1 MGFLSFNVKYYLG
14 KLSEFE
20 GKALDQNAL
29 DEVKRD
35 LKVLDDLED
44 EGYTDLNR
52 ELETRFQ
59 AITRLRGILSSHGEA
74 PFPFRQALA
83 PDVHY
88 GEEEFEAGA
97 LCTGLISEAAR
108 RKAVSDHPL
117 LKRIADYCAWIGYEE
132 DTAYIFLLR
141 DGLLPFVY
149 FQSRGRR
156 GLYPWLISRAFLAQ
170 TAGAEGVDDDFRLP
184 IYEALEKG
192 ALEFGPFKEFC
203 TARMRGAFAGYPLLE
218 RALKELLS
226 GIREEKIIVI
236 ESGYCGTVP
245 MMLAALDERVDF
257 RLYATAP
264 FLYETYWEKVFC
276 RRYEDIRLFE
286 TLYSQ
291 DVLTKYSS
299 FRQGQFYVRM
309 AREEWVKDQALGE
322 IYRVTGALD
331 DES

>member
-1 MGFLSFNVKYYLG
+1 MGFLTFNVKYYLG
-14 KLSEFE
+14 KLSQFE
-20 GKALDQNAL
+20 GKALDRAAL

-52 ELETRFQ
+52 ELETRFR
-59 AITRLRGILSSHGEA
+59 AVTRLRGILSSHGEA
-74 PFPFRQALA
+74 PFPVGQHLA

-88 GEEEFEAGA
+88 GEEELEAGA
-97 LCTGLISEAAR
+97 LCAGLTGEAVR
-108 RKAVSDHPL
+108 KKAVSDHPL
-117 LKRIADYCAWIGYEE
+117 LKSIAGYCTWIGYEE
-132 DTAYIFLLR
+132 GTAYIFLLR
-141 DGLLPFVY
+141 DALLPFVF

-156 GLYPWLISRAFLAQ
+156 GLYPWLVSRAFLAQ
-170 TAGAEGVDDDFRLP
+170 AAGAEGADDAFRLP
-184 IYEALEKG
+184 IYETLENDVV
-192 ALEFGPFKEFC
+192 EFGPFKEFC
-203 TARMRGAFAGYPLLE
+203 AARMRETFAGYPLLE

-226 GIREEKIIVI
+226 GIREEKIIVV

-264 FLYETYWEKVFC
+264 FLYETYREKVFC

-299 FRQGQFYVRM
+299 FRQGKFYVRM
-309 AREEWVKDQALGE
+309 AREEWVKDRALGE
-322 IYRVTGALD
+322 IYRLAGALD
-331 DES
+331 GGG